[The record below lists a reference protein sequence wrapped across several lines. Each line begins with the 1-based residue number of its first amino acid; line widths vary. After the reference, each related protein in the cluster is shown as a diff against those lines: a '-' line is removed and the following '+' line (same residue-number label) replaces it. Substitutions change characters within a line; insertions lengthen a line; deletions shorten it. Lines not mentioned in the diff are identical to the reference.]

1 MCTYVYIYN
10 TVKYF
15 SAHKKYESVPF
26 AYNMDRTRGCYVKLN
41 KSVRKGKYYNASLI
55 CGI

>member
-1 MCTYVYIYN
+1 MYICIHIQYSEIF
-10 TVKYF
+10 F
-15 SAHKKYESVPF
+15 SHKKYESVPF
-26 AYNMDRTRGCYVKLN
+26 AYNMDRTRGCYAKLN